1 MRTGGLV
8 LAVVGVLIIIV
19 ALVNHFVA
27 NFTGSLSHGT
37 IILGV
42 VGVVV
47 LLIGGF
53 LSTRSAAS

>member
-27 NFTGSLSHGT
+27 NFTGSFAHGT
-37 IILGV
+37 IILGA

-53 LSTRSAAS
+53 MSMRSSAS

>member
-8 LAVVGVLIIIV
+8 LAVIGALLIIL

-27 NFTGSLSHGT
+27 NFTGSFSHGT
-37 IILGV
+37 IIIGV

-53 LSTRSAAS
+53 LMMRSPAA

>member
-8 LAVVGVLIIIV
+8 LAVVGALIIV
-19 ALVNHFVA
+19 AALVNHFVA
-27 NFTGSLSHGT
+27 NFTGSLAHGT

-47 LLIGGF
+47 LLVGGF
-53 LSTRSAAS
+53 LSMRSPAA